1 VLGLVFD
8 SNAAIVD
15 GADGGA
21 DGVGVEEVV
30 VDELV
35 GGDVEFVDL
44 LFVRLDVGFD

>member
-1 VLGLVFD
+1 VLGLVLD
-8 SNAAIVD
+8 CVAALVD
-15 GADGGA
+15 GADCGA

-44 LFVRLDVGFD
+44 LLV